1 MLALVLFLQLAKG
14 CKIIHRLSNIF
25 YRLKFLQKDVDSM
38 FKNKNF
44 SILLFGRLITNFG
57 DSIYSIATLTLIYTL
72 TKSTFYSGIT
82 LFLISFT
89 AILQI
94 FVSPIISK
102 FNVKRFLIISQ
113 LFQAII
119 LLAITYLIYINKLQI
134 TTLIIFIVCISFI
147 NQIVYPVQLALLPKI
162 VKQEDLV
169 KANSLFSIAYQG
181 SDALFN
187 SIGGFIITVFGTIY
201 AFIINSITFFINSFI
216 FIFLSNNLSKNS
228 NTIQENYFSK
238 LSSGIKIWNT
248 PLLKPLLIG
257 IIIINF
263 STSSLLTLL
272 PEYSETS
279 YFYGILLS
287 ASGLGILI
295 GAFLSNSQ
303 TLKNIRLSALYT
315 TFTLG
320 IALSWGALSIVNN
333 NSITNKIV
341 NFLLFLF
348 GWILIGILNTYS
360 QTMIQCIISKDK
372 LDVAMSTMIG
382 LSIALSPLGA
392 LLAGVLSI
400 KYSIKT
406 IIIITSL
413 LIFSIFLFWLFNKNI
428 RNLPSFSKLLEI
440 RN

>member
-1 MLALVLFLQLAKG
+1 
-14 CKIIHRLSNIF
+14 
-25 YRLKFLQKDVDSM
+25 M

-57 DSIYSIATLTLIYTL
+57 DSIYSIATLTLIYIL

-89 AILQI
+89 TILQI
-94 FVSPIISK
+94 FVSPLISK

-119 LLAITYLIYINKLQI
+119 LLVITYLIYVNKLQI

-216 FIFLSNNLSKNS
+216 FIFLSNDLSKNT
-228 NTIQENYFSK
+228 NTIQENYFTK

-303 TLKNIRLSALYT
+303 ILKNIRLSVLYT

-333 NSITNKIV
+333 NSITNKIY

-372 LDVAMSTMIG
+372 LDIAMSTMIG
-382 LSIALSPLGA
+382 LSIAFSPLGA
-392 LLAGVLSI
+392 LLSGVLSI

-413 LIFSIFLFWLFNKNI
+413 LILSIFLFWLFNKNI
-428 RNLPSFSKLLEI
+428 RSLPSFSKLLE
-440 RN
+440 

>member
-1 MLALVLFLQLAKG
+1 
-14 CKIIHRLSNIF
+14 
-25 YRLKFLQKDVDSM
+25 M

-94 FVSPIISK
+94 VVSPLISK

-113 LFQAII
+113 LLQAII
-119 LLAITYLIYINKLQI
+119 LLVITYLIYVNKLQI
-134 TTLIIFIVCISFI
+134 TTLIVFIVCISFI

-162 VKQEDLV
+162 IKQEDLV

-187 SIGGFIITVFGTIY
+187 SIGGFVITVFGTIY
-201 AFIINSITFFINSFI
+201 AFIINSITFFVNSFI
-216 FIFLSNNLSKNS
+216 FIFLSNNLSKNT

-238 LSSGIKIWNT
+238 LRSGMKIWNT

-287 ASGLGILI
+287 VSGLGILI
-295 GAFLSNSQ
+295 GACLSNSQ
-303 TLKNIRLSALYT
+303 TLKNIRLSTLYT

-320 IALSWGALSIVNN
+320 IALSWGALSILNN
-333 NSITNKIV
+333 NSITNKII
-341 NFLLFLF
+341 NFSLFLF

-382 LSIALSPLGA
+382 LSIAFSPLGA

-400 KYSIKT
+400 KYSIET

-440 RN
+440 RD

>member
-1 MLALVLFLQLAKG
+1 
-14 CKIIHRLSNIF
+14 
-25 YRLKFLQKDVDSM
+25 M

-57 DSIYSIATLTLIYTL
+57 DSIYSIATLTLIYSL

-94 FVSPIISK
+94 FISPIISK
-102 FNVKRFLIISQ
+102 FDVKKFLIISQ
-113 LFQAII
+113 LLQAII
-119 LLAITYLIYINKLQI
+119 LLFITYLIFIDKLHI

-147 NQIVYPVQLALLPKI
+147 NQIVYPIQLGLLPKI
-162 VKQEDLV
+162 VKQQELV

-187 SIGGFIITVFGTIY
+187 SIGGFIIAIFGSIY
-201 AFIINSITFFINSFI
+201 AFIINSLTFFINSVL
-216 FIFLSNNLSKNS
+216 FIFLSSNLSNNE
-228 NTIQENYFSK
+228 NTNTVQENYLSK

-263 STSSLLTLL
+263 STSSLLTIL

-295 GAFLSNSQ
+295 GAFLSNKQ
-303 TLKNIRLSALYT
+303 ILKNIGLCTLYT

-320 IALSWGALSIVNN
+320 IALSWGALSILNN
-333 NSITNKIV
+333 NSITNKII
-341 NFLLFLF
+341 NFLLFLI

-360 QTMIQCIISKDK
+360 QTMIQCIINKDK

-392 LLAGVLSI
+392 LFAGILSI
-400 KYSIKT
+400 KFNTKI

-413 LIFSIFLFWLFNKNI
+413 LIFVVFLLWIHNKTI
-428 RNLPSFSKLLEI
+428 RKLPSFNNLLEEE
-440 RN
+440 R

>member
-1 MLALVLFLQLAKG
+1 
-14 CKIIHRLSNIF
+14 
-25 YRLKFLQKDVDSM
+25 M

-57 DSIYSIATLTLIYTL
+57 DSIYSIATLTLIYSL

-94 FVSPIISK
+94 FISPIISK
-102 FNVKRFLIISQ
+102 FDVKKFLIISQ
-113 LFQAII
+113 LIQAII
-119 LLAITYLIYINKLQI
+119 LLVITYLIFINKLHI

-147 NQIVYPVQLALLPKI
+147 NQIVYPIQLALLPKI
-162 VKQEDLV
+162 VRQEDLV
-169 KANSLFSIAYQG
+169 KVNSLFSITYQG

-187 SIGGFIITVFGTIY
+187 SIGGFIITIFGTIY
-201 AFIINSITFFINSFI
+201 AFIINSLTFFINSVL
-216 FIFLSNNLSKNS
+216 FIFLSSDLSKNEK
-228 NTIQENYFSK
+228 TITTQENYLSK
-238 LSSGIKIWNT
+238 LSSGIKIWNK

-263 STSSLLTLL
+263 STSSLLTVL

-295 GAFLSNSQ
+295 GAFLSNKKILQ
-303 TLKNIRLSALYT
+303 NIKLGTLYI
-315 TFTLG
+315 TFAFG
-320 IALSWGALSIVNN
+320 VAVSWGALSILNN
-333 NSITNKIV
+333 NSITNKII
-341 NFLLFLF
+341 NFLLFLI

-360 QTMIQCIISKDK
+360 QTMIQCIVNKDK

-382 LSIALSPLGA
+382 LSIAFSPLGA
-392 LLAGVLSI
+392 LIAGILSI
-400 KYSIKT
+400 KYNTKI

-413 LIFSIFLFWLFNKNI
+413 LILSIFLFWLFNNNI
-428 RNLPSFSKLLEI
+428 RKLPSFSNLTEKDNIL
-440 RN
+440 

>member
-1 MLALVLFLQLAKG
+1 
-14 CKIIHRLSNIF
+14 
-25 YRLKFLQKDVDSM
+25 M

-57 DSIYSIATLTLIYTL
+57 DSIYSIATLTLIYSL

-94 FVSPIISK
+94 FISPIISK
-102 FNVKRFLIISQ
+102 FNVKYFLIISQ
-113 LFQAII
+113 LLQAII
-119 LLAITYLIYINKLQI
+119 LLVITYLIFIDKLHI
-134 TTLIIFIVCISFI
+134 TILIIFIVCISFI
-147 NQIVYPVQLALLPKI
+147 NQIVYPIQLSLLPKI
-162 VKQEDLV
+162 VKQQELV

-187 SIGGFIITVFGTIY
+187 SIGGFIITVFGTIF
-201 AFIINSITFFINSFI
+201 AFIINSLTFFINSVL
-216 FIFLSNNLSKNS
+216 FIFLSSDLSKNEK
-228 NTIQENYFSK
+228 NITTQENYLSK
-238 LSSGIKIWNT
+238 LSNGIKIWNT

-263 STSSLLTLL
+263 STSSLLTVL

-295 GAFLSNSQ
+295 GAFLSNKKI
-303 TLKNIRLSALYT
+303 LKNIRLGTLYI
-315 TFTLG
+315 TFAFG
-320 IALSWGALSIVNN
+320 IAVSWGLLSILNN
-333 NSITNKIV
+333 NSITNKII
-341 NFLLFLF
+341 NFSLFLF

-360 QTMIQCIISKDK
+360 QTMIQCIVNKDK

-382 LSIALSPLGA
+382 LSIAFSPLGA
-392 LLAGVLSI
+392 LIAGILSI
-400 KYSIKT
+400 KYNTKT

-413 LIFSIFLFWLFNKNI
+413 LIFCVFLFWLFNNNI
-428 RNLPSFSKLLEI
+428 RKLPSFSNLTKEDNNL
-440 RN
+440 

>member
-1 MLALVLFLQLAKG
+1 
-14 CKIIHRLSNIF
+14 
-25 YRLKFLQKDVDSM
+25 M

-94 FVSPIISK
+94 FVSPLISK

-134 TTLIIFIVCISFI
+134 TTLIIFIVCLSFI

-216 FIFLSNNLSKNS
+216 FIFLSNNLSKNT

-303 TLKNIRLSALYT
+303 ILKNIRLSVLYT

-320 IALSWGALSIVNN
+320 IGLSWGALSIVNN
-333 NSITNKIV
+333 NSIPNKII
-341 NFLLFLF
+341 NFSLFLF

-382 LSIALSPLGA
+382 LSIAFSPLGA

-428 RNLPSFSKLLEI
+428 RNLPSFSKLLEQEK
-440 RN
+440 

>member
-1 MLALVLFLQLAKG
+1 
-14 CKIIHRLSNIF
+14 
-25 YRLKFLQKDVDSM
+25 M

-57 DSIYSIATLTLIYTL
+57 DSIYSIATLTLIYSL

-94 FVSPIISK
+94 FISPIISK
-102 FNVKRFLIISQ
+102 FDVKKFLIISQ
-113 LFQAII
+113 LIQAII
-119 LLAITYLIYINKLQI
+119 LLVITYLIFINKLHI

-147 NQIVYPVQLALLPKI
+147 NQIVYPIQLGLLPKI
-162 VKQEDLV
+162 VKQQDLV

-187 SIGGFIITVFGTIY
+187 SIGGFIITIFGSIY
-201 AFIINSITFFINSFI
+201 AFIINSLTFFINSVL
-216 FIFLSNNLSKNS
+216 FIFLSSDLSKNEK
-228 NTIQENYFSK
+228 TITTQENYLLK
-238 LSSGIKIWNT
+238 LSNGIKIWNT

-263 STSSLLTLL
+263 STSSLLTIL

-279 YFYGILLS
+279 YFYGILLN

-295 GAFLSNSQ
+295 GASFSNSQ
-303 TLKNIRLSALYT
+303 ILKNIRLSVLYT

-382 LSIALSPLGA
+382 LSIAFSPLGA

-440 RN
+440 RD

>member
-1 MLALVLFLQLAKG
+1 
-14 CKIIHRLSNIF
+14 
-25 YRLKFLQKDVDSM
+25 M

-57 DSIYSIATLTLIYTL
+57 DSIYSIATLTLIYSL

-94 FVSPIISK
+94 FISPIISK
-102 FNVKRFLIISQ
+102 FNVKYFLIISQ
-113 LFQAII
+113 LLQAII
-119 LLAITYLIYINKLQI
+119 LLVITYLIFIDKLHI
-134 TTLIIFIVCISFI
+134 TILIIFIVCISFI
-147 NQIVYPVQLALLPKI
+147 NQIVYPIQLSLLPKI
-162 VKQEDLV
+162 VKQQELV

-187 SIGGFIITVFGTIY
+187 SIGGFIITVFGTIF
-201 AFIINSITFFINSFI
+201 AFIINSLTFFINSVL
-216 FIFLSNNLSKNS
+216 FIFLSSDLSKNEK
-228 NTIQENYFSK
+228 NITTQENYLSK
-238 LSSGIKIWNT
+238 LSNGIKIWNT

-263 STSSLLTLL
+263 STSSLLTVL

-295 GAFLSNSQ
+295 GAFLSNKKI
-303 TLKNIRLSALYT
+303 LKNIRLGTLYI
-315 TFTLG
+315 TFAFG
-320 IALSWGALSIVNN
+320 IAVSWGLLSILNN
-333 NSITNKIV
+333 NSITNKII
-341 NFLLFLF
+341 NFSLFLF

-360 QTMIQCIISKDK
+360 QTMIQCIVNKDK

-382 LSIALSPLGA
+382 LSIAFTPLGA
-392 LLAGVLSI
+392 LIAGILSI
-400 KYSIKT
+400 KYNTKT

-413 LIFSIFLFWLFNKNI
+413 LIFCVFLFWLFNNNI
-428 RNLPSFSKLLEI
+428 RKLPSFSNLTKEDNNL
-440 RN
+440 

>member
-1 MLALVLFLQLAKG
+1 
-14 CKIIHRLSNIF
+14 
-25 YRLKFLQKDVDSM
+25 M

-94 FVSPIISK
+94 FVSPLISK
-102 FNVKRFLIISQ
+102 FNIKRFLIISQ

-119 LLAITYLIYINKLQI
+119 LLVITYLIYVNKLQI

-216 FIFLSNNLSKNS
+216 FIFLSNNLSRNT

-248 PLLKPLLIG
+248 SLLKPLLIG

-303 TLKNIRLSALYT
+303 ILKNIRLSVLYT

-333 NSITNKIV
+333 NSITNKII
-341 NFLLFLF
+341 NFSLFLF

-382 LSIALSPLGA
+382 LSIAFSPLGA

-428 RNLPSFSKLLEI
+428 KNLPSFSNLTKEDNNL
-440 RN
+440 

>member
-1 MLALVLFLQLAKG
+1 
-14 CKIIHRLSNIF
+14 
-25 YRLKFLQKDVDSM
+25 M

-94 FVSPIISK
+94 FVSPLISK

-147 NQIVYPVQLALLPKI
+147 NQIVYPVQLSLLPKI

-216 FIFLSNNLSKNS
+216 FIFLSNNLSKNT

-303 TLKNIRLSALYT
+303 ILKNIRLSTLYT

-382 LSIALSPLGA
+382 LSIAFSPLGA

-440 RN
+440 RD

>member
-1 MLALVLFLQLAKG
+1 
-14 CKIIHRLSNIF
+14 
-25 YRLKFLQKDVDSM
+25 M

-94 FVSPIISK
+94 FVSPLISK

-216 FIFLSNNLSKNS
+216 FIFLSNDLSKNT
-228 NTIQENYFSK
+228 NTIQENYFTK

-303 TLKNIRLSALYT
+303 ILKNIRLSVLYT

-333 NSITNKIV
+333 NSITNKIY

-360 QTMIQCIISKDK
+360 QTMIQCFISKDK

-382 LSIALSPLGA
+382 LSIAFSPLGA

-440 RN
+440 RD

>member
-1 MLALVLFLQLAKG
+1 
-14 CKIIHRLSNIF
+14 
-25 YRLKFLQKDVDSM
+25 M

-94 FVSPIISK
+94 FISPLISK

-119 LLAITYLIYINKLQI
+119 LLAITYLIYVNKLQI
-134 TTLIIFIVCISFI
+134 TMLIIFIVCISFI

-162 VKQEDLV
+162 VKQEDLI

-181 SDALFN
+181 SDAFFN

-201 AFIINSITFFINSFI
+201 AFIINSITFFINSAI
-216 FIFLSNNLSKNS
+216 FIFLSNDLSKNTNS
-228 NTIQENYFSK
+228 IQENYFTK

-303 TLKNIRLSALYT
+303 ILKNIRLSVLYT

-320 IALSWGALSIVNN
+320 IGLSWGALSVLNN
-333 NSITNKIV
+333 NSITNKII
-341 NFLLFLF
+341 NFSLFLF

-372 LDVAMSTMIG
+372 LDVAMSTMIS
-382 LSIALSPLGA
+382 LSIAFSPLGA

-428 RNLPSFSKLLEI
+428 KNLPSFSKLLEQEK
-440 RN
+440 

>member
-1 MLALVLFLQLAKG
+1 
-14 CKIIHRLSNIF
+14 
-25 YRLKFLQKDVDSM
+25 M

-94 FVSPIISK
+94 FVSPLISK

-119 LLAITYLIYINKLQI
+119 LLAITYLIYVNKLQI

-147 NQIVYPVQLALLPKI
+147 NQIVYPIQLALLPKI
-162 VKQEDLV
+162 VKQQELV

-187 SIGGFIITVFGTIY
+187 SIGGFIITAFGTIY
-201 AFIINSITFFINSFI
+201 AFIINSITFFINSTI
-216 FIFLSNNLSKNS
+216 FIFLSNDLSKNTNS
-228 NTIQENYFSK
+228 VQENYFSK

-257 IIIINF
+257 ITIINF

-303 TLKNIRLSALYT
+303 ILKNIRLSVLYT

-320 IALSWGALSIVNN
+320 ISLSWGALSILNN
-333 NSITNKIV
+333 NSITNKII
-341 NFLLFLF
+341 NFSLFLF

-382 LSIALSPLGA
+382 LSIAFSPLGA
-392 LLAGVLSI
+392 LLAGILSI

-413 LIFSIFLFWLFNKNI
+413 LIFSIFIFWLFNKNI

-440 RN
+440 RD

>member
-1 MLALVLFLQLAKG
+1 
-14 CKIIHRLSNIF
+14 
-25 YRLKFLQKDVDSM
+25 M

-94 FVSPIISK
+94 FISPIISK
-102 FNVKRFLIISQ
+102 FDVKRFLIISQ
-113 LFQAII
+113 LLQAII
-119 LLAITYLIYINKLQI
+119 LLVITYLICVNKLQI

-147 NQIVYPVQLALLPKI
+147 NQIVYPIQLALLPKI

-169 KANSLFSIAYQG
+169 KANSLFSIVYQG

-201 AFIINSITFFINSFI
+201 AFITNSITFFINSFI
-216 FIFLSNNLSKNS
+216 FIFLSNDLSKNT

-238 LSSGIKIWNT
+238 LSSGMKIWNT

-287 ASGLGILI
+287 VSGLGILI

-303 TLKNIRLSALYT
+303 ILKNIRLGVLYT

-382 LSIALSPLGA
+382 LSIAFSPLGA
-392 LLAGVLSI
+392 LFAGVLST

-413 LIFSIFLFWLFNKNI
+413 LIFSIFLFWLFNNNI
-428 RNLPSFSKLLEI
+428 RKLPSFSKLLEK
-440 RN
+440 RD

>member
-1 MLALVLFLQLAKG
+1 
-14 CKIIHRLSNIF
+14 
-25 YRLKFLQKDVDSM
+25 M

-94 FVSPIISK
+94 FISPIISK
-102 FNVKRFLIISQ
+102 FNIKRFLIISQ

-119 LLAITYLIYINKLQI
+119 LLAITYLIYVNKLQI
-134 TTLIIFIVCISFI
+134 TTLIIFIVYISFI

-187 SIGGFIITVFGTIY
+187 SIGGFIITVFGAIY
-201 AFIINSITFFINSFI
+201 AFIINSITFFINSTI
-216 FIFLSNNLSKNS
+216 FIFLSNDLSKNTNS
-228 NTIQENYFSK
+228 VQENYFSK

-295 GAFLSNSQ
+295 GAFLSNNQ
-303 TLKNIRLSALYT
+303 ILKNIRLSVLYT
-315 TFTLG
+315 IFTLG
-320 IALSWGALSIVNN
+320 IGLSWGALSILNN
-333 NSITNKIV
+333 NSITNKII
-341 NFLLFLF
+341 NFSLFLF

-382 LSIALSPLGA
+382 LSIAFSPLGA

-428 RNLPSFSKLLEI
+428 KNLPSFSKLLEQETFHTK
-440 RN
+440 NSQ

>member
-1 MLALVLFLQLAKG
+1 
-14 CKIIHRLSNIF
+14 
-25 YRLKFLQKDVDSM
+25 M

-72 TKSTFYSGIT
+72 TKSTFYGGIT

-94 FVSPIISK
+94 FISPLISK

-113 LFQAII
+113 LFQVII
-119 LLAITYLIYINKLQI
+119 LLVITYLIYVNNLQI
-134 TTLIIFIVCISFI
+134 TTLIIFIVFISFI
-147 NQIVYPVQLALLPKI
+147 NQIAYPVQLALLPKI

-216 FIFLSNNLSKNS
+216 FIFLSNDLSKNT
-228 NTIQENYFSK
+228 NTIQENYFTK

-248 PLLKPLLIG
+248 SLLKPLLIG

-303 TLKNIRLSALYT
+303 ILKNIRLSVLYT

-382 LSIALSPLGA
+382 LSIAFSPLGA
-392 LLAGVLSI
+392 LLAGILSI

-440 RN
+440 RD

>member
-1 MLALVLFLQLAKG
+1 
-14 CKIIHRLSNIF
+14 
-25 YRLKFLQKDVDSM
+25 M

-44 SILLFGRLITNFG
+44 SLLLFGRLITNFG

-94 FVSPIISK
+94 FISPIINK

-113 LFQAII
+113 LLQAII
-119 LLAITYLIYINKLQI
+119 LLVITYLIYVNKLQI
-134 TTLIIFIVCISFI
+134 TMLIIFIVCISFV
-147 NQIVYPVQLALLPKI
+147 NQIVYPIQLALLPKI

-187 SIGGFIITVFGTIY
+187 SIGGYIISIFGTIF
-201 AFIINSITFFINSFI
+201 AFIINSITFFINSTL
-216 FIFLSNNLSKNS
+216 FIFLSDDLSKNENT

-287 ASGLGILI
+287 SSGLGILI

-303 TLKNIRLSALYT
+303 ILKNIRLGVLYT

-320 IALSWGALSIVNN
+320 IGLSWGALSIINN
-333 NSITNKIV
+333 NSITNKII
-341 NFLLFLF
+341 NFSLFLF

-360 QTMIQCIISKDK
+360 QTMIQCIVSKDK
-372 LDVAMSTMIG
+372 LDVTMSTMIG
-382 LSIALSPLGA
+382 LSIAFSPLGA
-392 LLAGVLSI
+392 LLTGVLSI
-400 KYSIKT
+400 KYNIET

-413 LIFSIFLFWLFNKNI
+413 LIFSISLFWLFNKNI
-428 RNLPSFSKLLEI
+428 RNLPSFSKQLKIED
-440 RN
+440 

>member
-1 MLALVLFLQLAKG
+1 
-14 CKIIHRLSNIF
+14 
-25 YRLKFLQKDVDSM
+25 M

-94 FVSPIISK
+94 FVSPLISK

-113 LFQAII
+113 LLQAII
-119 LLAITYLIYINKLQI
+119 LLVITYLIYVNKLQI

-162 VKQEDLV
+162 VKQKDLV

-201 AFIINSITFFINSFI
+201 AFIINSITFFINSAI
-216 FIFLSNNLSKNS
+216 FIFLSNDLSKNTNS
-228 NTIQENYFSK
+228 IQENYFTK

-248 PLLKPLLIG
+248 PLLIG
-257 IIIINF
+257 ITIINF

-303 TLKNIRLSALYT
+303 ILKNIRLSVLYT

-320 IALSWGALSIVNN
+320 ICLSWGALSILNN
-333 NSITNKIV
+333 NSITNKII
-341 NFLLFLF
+341 NFSLFLF

-382 LSIALSPLGA
+382 LSIAFSPLGA

-440 RN
+440 RD

>member
-1 MLALVLFLQLAKG
+1 
-14 CKIIHRLSNIF
+14 
-25 YRLKFLQKDVDSM
+25 M

-94 FVSPIISK
+94 FVSPLISK

-119 LLAITYLIYINKLQI
+119 LLVITYLIYVNKLQI
-134 TTLIIFIVCISFI
+134 TTLIVFIVCISFI

-201 AFIINSITFFINSFI
+201 AFIINSITFFVNSFM
-216 FIFLSNNLSKNS
+216 FIFLSNNLSKNT
-228 NTIQENYFSK
+228 NTVQENYFSK

-295 GAFLSNSQ
+295 GGFLSNRQ
-303 TLKNIRLSALYT
+303 TLKNIRLSTLYT

-320 IALSWGALSIVNN
+320 IALSWSALSILNN
-333 NSITNKIV
+333 NSITNKII
-341 NFLLFLF
+341 NFSLFLF

-382 LSIALSPLGA
+382 LSIAFSPLGA

-400 KYSIKT
+400 KYSIKA

-440 RN
+440 RD

>member
-1 MLALVLFLQLAKG
+1 
-14 CKIIHRLSNIF
+14 
-25 YRLKFLQKDVDSM
+25 M

-44 SILLFGRLITNFG
+44 SLLLFGRLITNFG

-94 FVSPIISK
+94 FISPIINK

-113 LFQAII
+113 LLQAII
-119 LLAITYLIYINKLQI
+119 LLVITYLIYVNKLQI
-134 TTLIIFIVCISFI
+134 TMLIIFIVCISFI
-147 NQIVYPVQLALLPKI
+147 NQIVYPIQLALLPKI

-187 SIGGFIITVFGTIY
+187 SIGGYIISIFGTIF
-201 AFIINSITFFINSFI
+201 AFIINSITFFINSTL
-216 FIFLSNNLSKNS
+216 FIFLSDDLSKNENT

-279 YFYGILLS
+279 YFYGVLLS

-303 TLKNIRLSALYT
+303 TLKNIRLSTLYT

-320 IALSWGALSIVNN
+320 IALSWSALSILNN
-333 NSITNKIV
+333 NSITNKII

-382 LSIALSPLGA
+382 LSIAFSPLGA
-392 LLAGVLSI
+392 LLAGILSI
-400 KYSIKT
+400 KYNIET

-428 RNLPSFSKLLEI
+428 RNLPSFSKLLKIED
-440 RN
+440 

>member
-1 MLALVLFLQLAKG
+1 
-14 CKIIHRLSNIF
+14 
-25 YRLKFLQKDVDSM
+25 M

-57 DSIYSIATLTLIYTL
+57 DSIYSIATLTLIYSL

-94 FVSPIISK
+94 FISPIISK
-102 FNVKRFLIISQ
+102 FNVKYFLIISQ
-113 LFQAII
+113 LLQAII
-119 LLAITYLIYINKLQI
+119 LLVITYLIFIDKLHI

-147 NQIVYPVQLALLPKI
+147 NQIVYPIQLSLLPKI
-162 VKQEDLV
+162 VKQHDLV

-187 SIGGFIITVFGTIY
+187 SIGGFIITVFGTIF
-201 AFIINSITFFINSFI
+201 AFIINSFTFFVNSI
-216 FIFLSNNLSKNS
+216 LFIFLSSDLSKNEKTTNS
-228 NTIQENYFSK
+228 TQENYLSK
-238 LSSGIKIWNT
+238 LSSGIKIWNK

-263 STSSLLTLL
+263 STSSLLTVL

-295 GAFLSNSQ
+295 GAFLSNTQ
-303 TLKNIRLSALYT
+303 ILKNIRLSILYT

-320 IALSWGALSIVNN
+320 IALSWGTLSILNN
-333 NSITNKIV
+333 NSITNRII
-341 NFLLFLF
+341 NFSLFLF

-360 QTMIQCIISKDK
+360 QTMIQCVISKDK
-372 LDVAMSTMIG
+372 LDVAISTMIG
-382 LSIALSPLGA
+382 LSIAFSPLGA
-392 LLAGVLSI
+392 LIAGILSI
-400 KYSIKT
+400 KYNTKT

-413 LIFSIFLFWLFNKNI
+413 LIFCVFLFWLFNNNI
-428 RNLPSFSKLLEI
+428 RKLPSFSNLTKEENNL
-440 RN
+440 

>member
-1 MLALVLFLQLAKG
+1 
-14 CKIIHRLSNIF
+14 
-25 YRLKFLQKDVDSM
+25 M

-94 FVSPIISK
+94 FVSPLISK
-102 FNVKRFLIISQ
+102 FNVKRFLIVSQ

-119 LLAITYLIYINKLQI
+119 LLVITYLIYVNKLQI

-147 NQIVYPVQLALLPKI
+147 NQIVYPIQLALLPKI

-181 SDALFN
+181 SDAFFN

-216 FIFLSNNLSKNS
+216 FIFLSNNLSKNT
-228 NTIQENYFSK
+228 NTVQENYFSK

-303 TLKNIRLSALYT
+303 ILKNIRLSVLYT

-320 IALSWGALSIVNN
+320 IGLSWGALSILNN
-333 NSITNKIV
+333 NSITNKII
-341 NFLLFLF
+341 NFSLFLF

-360 QTMIQCIISKDK
+360 QTMIQCIISKNK

-382 LSIALSPLGA
+382 LSIAFSPLGA

-440 RN
+440 RD

>member
-1 MLALVLFLQLAKG
+1 
-14 CKIIHRLSNIF
+14 
-25 YRLKFLQKDVDSM
+25 M

-94 FVSPIISK
+94 FISPIISK
-102 FNVKRFLIISQ
+102 FNVKNFLIISQ

-119 LLAITYLIYINKLQI
+119 LLVITYLIYINKLQI
-134 TTLIIFIVCISFI
+134 TTLIIFIICISFI
-147 NQIVYPVQLALLPKI
+147 NQIVYPIQLALLPKI
-162 VKQEDLV
+162 VKQKDLV
-169 KANSLFSIAYQG
+169 RANSLFSIAYQG

-187 SIGGFIITVFGTIY
+187 SIGGFIITVFGSIY
-201 AFIINSITFFINSFI
+201 DFIINSITFFINSFI
-216 FIFLSNNLSKNS
+216 FIFLSDGLSKNT
-228 NTIQENYFSK
+228 NNIRENYFSK

-279 YFYGILLS
+279 YFYRILLS
-287 ASGLGILI
+287 TSGLGILI

-303 TLKNIRLSALYT
+303 TLKNIRLSILYT

-320 IALSWGALSIVNN
+320 IALSWGSLSILNN
-333 NSITNKIV
+333 NSITNKII
-341 NFLLFLF
+341 NFSLFLF

-382 LSIALSPLGA
+382 LSIAFSPLGA

-400 KYSIKT
+400 KYNVKT

-413 LIFSIFLFWLFNKNI
+413 LIFSIFLF
-428 RNLPSFSKLLEI
+428 
-440 RN
+440 

>member
-1 MLALVLFLQLAKG
+1 
-14 CKIIHRLSNIF
+14 
-25 YRLKFLQKDVDSM
+25 M

-57 DSIYSIATLTLIYTL
+57 DSIYSIATLTLIYSL

-94 FVSPIISK
+94 FISPIISK
-102 FNVKRFLIISQ
+102 FDVKKFLIISQ
-113 LFQAII
+113 LIQAII
-119 LLAITYLIYINKLQI
+119 LLVITYLIFINKLHI

-147 NQIVYPVQLALLPKI
+147 NQIVYPIQLGLLPKI
-162 VKQEDLV
+162 VKQQELV

-187 SIGGFIITVFGTIY
+187 SIGGFIITVFGTIF
-201 AFIINSITFFINSFI
+201 AFIINSLTFFINSVL
-216 FIFLSNNLSKNS
+216 FIFLSSDLSKNEK
-228 NTIQENYFSK
+228 TITTQENYLSK
-238 LSSGIKIWNT
+238 LSNGIKIWNT

-263 STSSLLTLL
+263 STSSLLTVL

-295 GAFLSNSQ
+295 GAFLSNKKI
-303 TLKNIRLSALYT
+303 LKNIRLGTLYI
-315 TFTLG
+315 TFAFG
-320 IALSWGALSIVNN
+320 IAVSWGLLSILNN
-333 NSITNKIV
+333 NSITNKII
-341 NFLLFLF
+341 NFSLFLF

-360 QTMIQCIISKDK
+360 QTMIQCIVNKDK

-382 LSIALSPLGA
+382 LSIAFSPLGS
-392 LLAGVLSI
+392 LIAGILSI
-400 KYSIKT
+400 KYNTKT

-413 LIFSIFLFWLFNKNI
+413 LIFCVFLFWLFNNNI
-428 RNLPSFSKLLEI
+428 RKLPSFSNLTKEDNNL
-440 RN
+440 

>member
-1 MLALVLFLQLAKG
+1 
-14 CKIIHRLSNIF
+14 
-25 YRLKFLQKDVDSM
+25 M

-57 DSIYSIATLTLIYTL
+57 DSIYSIATLTLIYSL

-94 FVSPIISK
+94 FISPIISK
-102 FNVKRFLIISQ
+102 FNVKYFLIISQ
-113 LFQAII
+113 LLQAII
-119 LLAITYLIYINKLQI
+119 LLVITYLIFIDKLHI
-134 TTLIIFIVCISFI
+134 TILIIFIVCISFI
-147 NQIVYPVQLALLPKI
+147 NQIVYPIQLSLLPKI
-162 VKQEDLV
+162 VKQQELV

-187 SIGGFIITVFGTIY
+187 SIGGFIITVFGTIF
-201 AFIINSITFFINSFI
+201 AFIINSLTFFINSVL
-216 FIFLSNNLSKNS
+216 FIFLSSDLSKNEK
-228 NTIQENYFSK
+228 NITTQENYLSK
-238 LSSGIKIWNT
+238 LSNGIKIWNT

-263 STSSLLTLL
+263 STSSLLTIL

-295 GAFLSNSQ
+295 GAFLSNKKI
-303 TLKNIRLSALYT
+303 LKNIRLGTLYI
-315 TFTLG
+315 TFAFG
-320 IALSWGALSIVNN
+320 IAVSWGLLSILNN
-333 NSITNKIV
+333 NSITNKII
-341 NFLLFLF
+341 NFSLFLF

-360 QTMIQCIISKDK
+360 QTMIQCIVNKDK

-392 LLAGVLSI
+392 LFAGILSI
-400 KYSIKT
+400 KFNTKI

-413 LIFSIFLFWLFNKNI
+413 LIFVVFLLWIHNRTI
-428 RNLPSFSKLLEI
+428 RKLPSFNNLLEEE
-440 RN
+440 R

>member
-1 MLALVLFLQLAKG
+1 
-14 CKIIHRLSNIF
+14 
-25 YRLKFLQKDVDSM
+25 M

-57 DSIYSIATLTLIYTL
+57 DSIYSIATLTLIYSL

-94 FVSPIISK
+94 FISPIISK
-102 FNVKRFLIISQ
+102 FDVKKFLIISQ
-113 LFQAII
+113 LIQAII
-119 LLAITYLIYINKLQI
+119 LLVITYLIFINKLHI

-147 NQIVYPVQLALLPKI
+147 NQIVYPIQLALLQKI
-162 VKQEDLV
+162 VRQEDLV
-169 KANSLFSIAYQG
+169 KVNSLFSITYQG

-187 SIGGFIITVFGTIY
+187 SIGGFIISIFGTIY
-201 AFIINSITFFINSFI
+201 AFIINSLTFFINSVL
-216 FIFLSNNLSKNS
+216 FIFLSSDLSKNEK
-228 NTIQENYFSK
+228 TITTQENYLSK
-238 LSSGIKIWNT
+238 LSNGIKIWNT

-263 STSSLLTLL
+263 STSSLLTIL

-295 GAFLSNSQ
+295 GAFLSNKKI
-303 TLKNIRLSALYT
+303 LKNIRLGTLYI
-315 TFTLG
+315 TFAFG
-320 IALSWGALSIVNN
+320 IAVSWGLLSILNN
-333 NSITNKIV
+333 NSITNRII
-341 NFLLFLF
+341 NFSLFLF

-360 QTMIQCIISKDK
+360 QTMIQCIVNKDK

-382 LSIALSPLGA
+382 LSIAFSPLGA
-392 LLAGVLSI
+392 PMAGILSI
-400 KYSIKT
+400 KYNTKI

-413 LIFSIFLFWLFNKNI
+413 LILSIFLFWLFNNNI
-428 RNLPSFSKLLEI
+428 RKLPSFSNLTEKDNIL
-440 RN
+440 

>member
-1 MLALVLFLQLAKG
+1 
-14 CKIIHRLSNIF
+14 
-25 YRLKFLQKDVDSM
+25 M

-57 DSIYSIATLTLIYTL
+57 DSIYSIATLTFIYSL

-94 FVSPIISK
+94 FISPIISK
-102 FNVKRFLIISQ
+102 FNVKYFLIISQ
-113 LFQAII
+113 LLQAII
-119 LLAITYLIYINKLQI
+119 LLVITYLIFINKLHI

-147 NQIVYPVQLALLPKI
+147 NQIVYPIQLGLLPKI
-162 VKQEDLV
+162 VKQQELV

-187 SIGGFIITVFGTIY
+187 SIGGFIITVFGTIF
-201 AFIINSITFFINSFI
+201 AFIINSFTFFVNSI
-216 FIFLSNNLSKNS
+216 LFIFLSSDLSKNEKTT
-228 NTIQENYFSK
+228 NTTQENYLSK
-238 LSSGIKIWNT
+238 LSSGIKIWNK

-263 STSSLLTLL
+263 STSSLLTVL

-295 GAFLSNSQ
+295 GAFLSNTQ
-303 TLKNIRLSALYT
+303 ILKNIRLSILYT

-320 IALSWGALSIVNN
+320 IALSWGTLSILNN
-333 NSITNKIV
+333 NSTLNKII
-341 NFLLFLF
+341 NFSLFLF

-382 LSIALSPLGA
+382 LSIAFTPLGA
-392 LLAGVLSI
+392 LIAGILSI
-400 KYSIKT
+400 KCNTKT

-413 LIFSIFLFWLFNKNI
+413 LIFCVFLFWLFNNNI
-428 RNLPSFSKLLEI
+428 RKLPSFSNLTKEDNNL
-440 RN
+440 

>member
-1 MLALVLFLQLAKG
+1 
-14 CKIIHRLSNIF
+14 
-25 YRLKFLQKDVDSM
+25 M

-94 FVSPIISK
+94 FISPIINK
-102 FNVKRFLIISQ
+102 FNVKNFLIISQ
-113 LFQAII
+113 LLQAII
-119 LLAITYLIYINKLQI
+119 LLVITYLICVNKLQI

-147 NQIVYPVQLALLPKI
+147 NQIVYPIQLALLPKI

-169 KANSLFSIAYQG
+169 KANSLFSIVYQG

-216 FIFLSNNLSKNS
+216 FIFLSNDLSKNT

-238 LSSGIKIWNT
+238 LSSGMKIWNT

-287 ASGLGILI
+287 VSGLGIVI

-303 TLKNIRLSALYT
+303 ILKNIRLGVLYT

-382 LSIALSPLGA
+382 FSIAFSPLGA

-413 LIFSIFLFWLFNKNI
+413 LIFSIFLFWLFNNNI
-428 RNLPSFSKLLEI
+428 RKLPSFSKLLEK
-440 RN
+440 RD

>member
-1 MLALVLFLQLAKG
+1 
-14 CKIIHRLSNIF
+14 
-25 YRLKFLQKDVDSM
+25 M

-94 FVSPIISK
+94 FVSPLISK
-102 FNVKRFLIISQ
+102 FNIKRFLIISQ

-119 LLAITYLIYINKLQI
+119 LLVITYLIYVNKLQI

-216 FIFLSNNLSKNS
+216 FIFLSNNLSKNT

-303 TLKNIRLSALYT
+303 ILKNIRLSVLYT

-440 RN
+440 RD

>member
-1 MLALVLFLQLAKG
+1 
-14 CKIIHRLSNIF
+14 
-25 YRLKFLQKDVDSM
+25 M

-94 FVSPIISK
+94 FVSPLISK
-102 FNVKRFLIISQ
+102 FNIKRFLIISQ

-119 LLAITYLIYINKLQI
+119 LLVITYLIYVNKLQI

-147 NQIVYPVQLALLPKI
+147 NQIVYPIQLALLPKI

-216 FIFLSNNLSKNS
+216 FIFLSNNLSKNT

-303 TLKNIRLSALYT
+303 ILKNIRLSTLYT

-333 NSITNKIV
+333 NSITNKII
-341 NFLLFLF
+341 NFSLFLF

-382 LSIALSPLGA
+382 LSIAFSPLGA

-440 RN
+440 RD

>member
-1 MLALVLFLQLAKG
+1 
-14 CKIIHRLSNIF
+14 
-25 YRLKFLQKDVDSM
+25 M

-94 FVSPIISK
+94 FISPIISK

-119 LLAITYLIYINKLQI
+119 LLVITYLIYINKLHI

-147 NQIVYPVQLALLPKI
+147 NQVVYPIQLALLPKI

-181 SDALFN
+181 SDAFFN

-201 AFIINSITFFINSFI
+201 AFIINSITFFINTFI
-216 FIFLSNNLSKNS
+216 FIFLSDGLSKNT

-257 IIIINF
+257 IIVINF

-279 YFYGILLS
+279 YYYGILLS

-295 GAFLSNSQ
+295 GAFLSNSK
-303 TLKNIRLSALYT
+303 TLKTIRLSTLYT

-320 IALSWGALSIVNN
+320 IALSWGSLSILNN
-333 NSITNKIV
+333 NSITNKII
-341 NFLLFLF
+341 NFSLFLF

-360 QTMIQCIISKDK
+360 QTMVQCIISKDK

-382 LSIALSPLGA
+382 LSIAFSPLGA

-400 KYSIKT
+400 KYNIKT

-428 RNLPSFSKLLEI
+428 RNLPSFSKLLEV
-440 RN
+440 RD

>member
-1 MLALVLFLQLAKG
+1 
-14 CKIIHRLSNIF
+14 
-25 YRLKFLQKDVDSM
+25 M

-94 FVSPIISK
+94 FVSPLISK

-119 LLAITYLIYINKLQI
+119 LLTITYLIYINKLQI

-187 SIGGFIITVFGTIY
+187 SIGGFIITVFGIIY

-216 FIFLSNNLSKNS
+216 FIFLSNNLSKNT
-228 NTIQENYFSK
+228 NTIQANYFSK
-238 LSSGIKIWNT
+238 LSSGMKIWST

-257 IIIINF
+257 ITIINF

-303 TLKNIRLSALYT
+303 ILKNIRLSVLYT

-320 IALSWGALSIVNN
+320 IALSWSALSIVNN
-333 NSITNKIV
+333 NSIINKII
-341 NFLLFLF
+341 NFSLFLF

-440 RN
+440 ID

>member
-1 MLALVLFLQLAKG
+1 
-14 CKIIHRLSNIF
+14 
-25 YRLKFLQKDVDSM
+25 M

-94 FVSPIISK
+94 FVSPLISK
-102 FNVKRFLIISQ
+102 FNIKRFLIISQ

-119 LLAITYLIYINKLQI
+119 LLVITYLIYVNKLQI

-147 NQIVYPVQLALLPKI
+147 NQIVYPTQLALLPKI

-216 FIFLSNNLSKNS
+216 FIFLSNNLSKNT

-295 GAFLSNSQ
+295 GAFLSNNQ
-303 TLKNIRLSALYT
+303 ILKNIRLSILYT

-382 LSIALSPLGA
+382 LSIAFSPLGA

>member
-1 MLALVLFLQLAKG
+1 
-14 CKIIHRLSNIF
+14 
-25 YRLKFLQKDVDSM
+25 M

-57 DSIYSIATLTLIYTL
+57 DSIYSIATLTLIYSL

-94 FVSPIISK
+94 FISPIISK
-102 FNVKRFLIISQ
+102 FNVKYFLIISQ
-113 LFQAII
+113 LLQAII
-119 LLAITYLIYINKLQI
+119 LLVITYLIFIDKLHI
-134 TTLIIFIVCISFI
+134 TTLIFFIVCISFI
-147 NQIVYPVQLALLPKI
+147 NQIVYPIQLSLLPKI
-162 VKQEDLV
+162 VRQEELV
-169 KANSLFSIAYQG
+169 KANSLFAIAYQG

-187 SIGGFIITVFGTIY
+187 SIGGFIITIFGTIY
-201 AFIINSITFFINSFI
+201 AFIINSLTFFINSVL
-216 FIFLSNNLSKNS
+216 FIFLSSNLSKNEK
-228 NTIQENYFSK
+228 TITTQENYLSK
-238 LSSGIKIWNT
+238 LSNGIKIWNT

-263 STSSLLTLL
+263 STSSLLTIL

-295 GAFLSNSQ
+295 GAFLSNTQ
-303 TLKNIRLSALYT
+303 ILKNIRLSILYT

-320 IALSWGALSIVNN
+320 IALSWGTLSILIN
-333 NSITNKIV
+333 NSIINKII
-341 NFLLFLF
+341 NFSLFLF

-382 LSIALSPLGA
+382 LSIAFTPLGA
-392 LLAGVLSI
+392 LIAGILSI
-400 KYSIKT
+400 KYNTKT

-413 LIFSIFLFWLFNKNI
+413 LIFCVFLFWLFNNNI
-428 RNLPSFSKLLEI
+428 RKLSSFYNLTKEDNNL
-440 RN
+440 

>member
-1 MLALVLFLQLAKG
+1 
-14 CKIIHRLSNIF
+14 
-25 YRLKFLQKDVDSM
+25 M

-57 DSIYSIATLTLIYTL
+57 DSIYSIATLTLIYSL

-94 FVSPIISK
+94 FISPIISK
-102 FNVKRFLIISQ
+102 FNVKYFLIISQ
-113 LFQAII
+113 LLQAII
-119 LLAITYLIYINKLQI
+119 LLVITYLIFIDKLHI

-147 NQIVYPVQLALLPKI
+147 NQIVYPIQLGLLPKI
-162 VKQEDLV
+162 VKQQDLV

-187 SIGGFIITVFGTIY
+187 SIGGFIIAIFGSIY
-201 AFIINSITFFINSFI
+201 AFIINSLTFFINSVL
-216 FIFLSNNLSKNS
+216 FIFLSSNLSNNE
-228 NTIQENYFSK
+228 NTNTVQENYLSK

-248 PLLKPLLIG
+248 PLLKSLLIG

-263 STSSLLTLL
+263 STSSLLTIL

-295 GAFLSNSQ
+295 GAFLSNTQ
-303 TLKNIRLSALYT
+303 ILKNIRLSILYT

-320 IALSWGALSIVNN
+320 IALSWGTLSILNN
-333 NSITNKIV
+333 NSITNRII
-341 NFLLFLF
+341 NFSLFLF

-360 QTMIQCIISKDK
+360 QTMIQCVISKDK

-382 LSIALSPLGA
+382 LSIAFTPLGA
-392 LLAGVLSI
+392 LIAGILSI
-400 KYSIKT
+400 KYNTKT

-413 LIFSIFLFWLFNKNI
+413 LIFCVFLFWLFNNNI
-428 RNLPSFSKLLEI
+428 RKLPSFSNLSKEDDNL
-440 RN
+440 

>member
-1 MLALVLFLQLAKG
+1 
-14 CKIIHRLSNIF
+14 
-25 YRLKFLQKDVDSM
+25 M

-94 FVSPIISK
+94 FISPLISK

-119 LLAITYLIYINKLQI
+119 LLAITYLIYVNKLQI
-134 TTLIIFIVCISFI
+134 TMLIIFIVCISFI

-162 VKQEDLV
+162 VKQEDLI

-181 SDALFN
+181 SDAFFN

-201 AFIINSITFFINSFI
+201 AFIINSITFFINSAI
-216 FIFLSNNLSKNS
+216 FIFLSNDLSKNTNS
-228 NTIQENYFSK
+228 IQENYFTK

-303 TLKNIRLSALYT
+303 ILKNIRLSVLYT

-320 IALSWGALSIVNN
+320 ICLSWGALSILNN
-333 NSITNKIV
+333 NSITNKII
-341 NFLLFLF
+341 NFSLFLF

-382 LSIALSPLGA
+382 LSIAFSPLGA

-413 LIFSIFLFWLFNKNI
+413 LIFSIFLFWLLNKNI

-440 RN
+440 RD

>member
-1 MLALVLFLQLAKG
+1 
-14 CKIIHRLSNIF
+14 
-25 YRLKFLQKDVDSM
+25 M

-44 SILLFGRLITNFG
+44 SILLFGRLITNLG

-94 FVSPIISK
+94 LISPIISK
-102 FNVKRFLIISQ
+102 FDVKRFLIISQ
-113 LFQAII
+113 LLQAII
-119 LLAITYLIYINKLQI
+119 LLVITYLICVNKLQI

-147 NQIVYPVQLALLPKI
+147 NQIVYPIQLALLPKI

-201 AFIINSITFFINSFI
+201 AFITNSITFFINSFI
-216 FIFLSNNLSKNS
+216 FIFLSNDLSKNT

-238 LSSGIKIWNT
+238 LSSGMKIWNT

-287 ASGLGILI
+287 VSGLGILI

-303 TLKNIRLSALYT
+303 ILKNIRLGVLYT

-382 LSIALSPLGA
+382 LSIAFSPLGA
-392 LLAGVLSI
+392 LFAGVLST

-413 LIFSIFLFWLFNKNI
+413 LIFSIFLF
-428 RNLPSFSKLLEI
+428 
-440 RN
+440 

>member
-1 MLALVLFLQLAKG
+1 
-14 CKIIHRLSNIF
+14 
-25 YRLKFLQKDVDSM
+25 M

-44 SILLFGRLITNFG
+44 LTLLFGRLITNFG

-82 LFLISFT
+82 LFLVSFT

-94 FVSPIISK
+94 FISPLISK
-102 FNVKRFLIISQ
+102 FNVKRFLIVSQ

-119 LLAITYLIYINKLQI
+119 LLVITYLIYVNKLQI

-147 NQIVYPVQLALLPKI
+147 NQIVYPIQLALLPKI

-169 KANSLFSIAYQG
+169 KANSLFFIAYQG

-216 FIFLSNNLSKNS
+216 FVFLSNNLSKNT
-228 NTIQENYFSK
+228 NTVQENYFSK

-303 TLKNIRLSALYT
+303 ILKNIRLSVLYT

-320 IALSWGALSIVNN
+320 IGLSWGALSILNN
-333 NSITNKIV
+333 NSITNKII
-341 NFLLFLF
+341 NFSLFLF

-360 QTMIQCIISKDK
+360 QTMIQCIISKNK

-382 LSIALSPLGA
+382 LSIAFSPLGA

-440 RN
+440 RD